1 MSHPLKIKEFR
12 AYWIGQIISLSG
24 TWMQHI
30 AQNWLVYI
38 LTKSALYLGLIS
50 FLSSFPMLIFTL
62 FAGVFADRYSR
73 KKILIFTQ
81 IFSLFPALF
90 LGIIIQIN
98 MVTIWHVA
106 VASFVLGIASAFDMP
121 ARQAFISE
129 LVPKDMITKAIA
141 MQSISFNI
149 ARIIGPFLAGVVV
162 TNLNFQMCFYLNALS
177 FIPLIII
184 LIVLCTKSCST
195 SEINESFKDF
205 FKEGFHFLVS
215 NKKILYIIFA
225 VGSFTI
231 FGISF
236 IPILPIIVDSILH
249 SGIEGL
255 GMIVSSVG
263 FGSLV
268 AAGIITLRKDID
280 DKEGHIFKASMII
293 PIGILGI
300 AFSKNIYI
308 TMGFAFLLGFAFVN
322 FFAVSNSFIQHQTE
336 QRLRGRIMSFFS
348 FVFLGFTPI
357 GNILVGLL
365 VEAFGVKNVLIAYTL
380 ICFLSGLFF
389 LKILFKRIS

>member
-1 MSHPLKIKEFR
+1 MSHPLKIREFR

-81 IFSLFPALF
+81 VFSLFPALF
-90 LGIIIQIN
+90 LGIIIQMNI
-98 MVTIWHVA
+98 VTIWHVA

-177 FIPLIII
+177 FIPLIFI
-184 LIVLCTKSCST
+184 LITFCTKSCST
-195 SEINESFKDF
+195 YEVNESFKDF
-205 FKEGFHFLVS
+205 FKEGFHFLFN

-225 VGSFTI
+225 VGCFTI

-249 SGIEGL
+249 SSIEGL

-322 FFAVSNSFIQHQTE
+322 FFAVSNSFIQNQTE

-365 VEAFGVKNVLIAYTL
+365 VEAFGVKNVLIFYTL
-380 ICFLSGLFF
+380 VCFLSGLFF
-389 LKILFKRIS
+389 LKILFKRIG